1 MTPTLRQSP
10 VLEKSTI
17 ISGTMKR
24 KKKRRKEHKLS
35 PLPASLDVRLHAR
48 NVSHN
53 ARKKEDAAKEK
64 LEKDKKT
71 TDFLANTIY
80 LHHIL
85 QTFQ

>member
-1 MTPTLRQSP
+1 MMTPTLRQSP

-35 PLPASLDVRLHAR
+35 PLPASLDVCLHAR

-53 ARKKEDAAKEK
+53 ARKKEK

-85 QTFQ
+85 PTFQ